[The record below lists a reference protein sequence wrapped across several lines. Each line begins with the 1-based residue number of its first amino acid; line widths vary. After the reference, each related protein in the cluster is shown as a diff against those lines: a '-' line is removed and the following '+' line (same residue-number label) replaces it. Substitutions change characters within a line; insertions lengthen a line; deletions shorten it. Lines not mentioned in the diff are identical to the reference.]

1 MYYYIYTHTI
11 HLYYILMIYYY
22 TQRKET
28 PGFSTHPVSWKPN
41 VVIEED
47 LLDFVVRKHLRVF
60 FDYAQEPGGSFKTW
74 RKTGNM
80 MTHGAFQWLILFNSG

>member
-1 MYYYIYTHTI
+1 
-11 HLYYILMIYYY
+11 MIYYY

-47 LLDFVVRKHLRVF
+47 LLDFVVRETPPGLLRL
-60 FDYAQEPGGSFKTW
+60 
-74 RKTGNM
+74 RTG
-80 MTHGAFQWLILFNSG
+80 ARR